1 MVPTMKLQKLESLV
15 AEAKR
20 GAVDVN
26 GIGRWLSTD
35 SMLTK
40 DEQWLLHALVHYLED
55 DDLRRG
61 DSRHARYLEEQV
73 DIALQA
79 VRDKSSA

>member
-20 GAVDVN
+20 GAVDVKE
-26 GIGRWLSTD
+26 IGRWLSTD

-40 DEQWLLHALVHYLED
+40 NEQWLLHALVHYLD
-55 DDLRRG
+55 RGRR
-61 DSRHARYLEEQV
+61 SPQRRLEAC
-73 DIALQA
+73 AL
-79 VRDKSSA
+79 S